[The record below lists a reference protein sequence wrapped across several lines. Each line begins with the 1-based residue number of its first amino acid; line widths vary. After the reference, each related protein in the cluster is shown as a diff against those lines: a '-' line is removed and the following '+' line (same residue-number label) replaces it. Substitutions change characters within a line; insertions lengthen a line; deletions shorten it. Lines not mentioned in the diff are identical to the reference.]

1 MKHQNRTWAEI
12 YLDRAAHNLSEVKR
26 ATGAEVI
33 AVVKA
38 DAYGHGAVELAR
50 LFESL
55 RVPYLA
61 VACVQEG
68 LELREHGIE
77 TPILVLG
84 VVDEAEIPA
93 ALEANLILTIYNQ
106 TVAAQ
111 ISKAA
116 EQLQKT
122 ARVHIKVDTG
132 MSRIGFRFDV
142 TDEIFAAIQQPRLE
156 AEGIFTHFAD
166 AENPDKSFTEE
177 QFGRFEAV
185 LNALQEKGAKF
196 KICHCANSA
205 AVLHYKRAW
214 MNYVR
219 AGIALYGWGD
229 TENALN
235 LLPVMEF
242 KTHIGDL
249 RMLCPGD
256 TVSYGRTCT
265 ITKPRKIAIL
275 PAGYADGVKRS
286 LSGCGSFLVSGKL
299 APICGRVC
307 MDMTMLDVTDIPNVQ
322 LGDEVTIFGT
332 GNSADAVAEIGGTI
346 SYELCCGISKR
357 VPRIYFSKD
366 MDISLPR

>member
-12 YLDRAAHNLSEVKR
+12 YLNRAVHNLNKVRR

-50 LFESL
+50 LYESL

-68 LELREHGIE
+68 MELRSNGIHA
-77 TPILVLG
+77 PILVLG
-84 VVDEAEIPA
+84 VVDQAEIPV
-93 ALEANLILTIYNQ
+93 ALEAGITLTIYNR
-106 TVAAQ
+106 ALAEQ
-111 ISKAA
+111 ISKTA
-116 EQLQKT
+116 EQMHCT

-132 MSRIGFRFDV
+132 MSRIGFRFDAI
-142 TDEIFAAIQQPRLE
+142 DEIRAAASLPWIE

-177 QFGRFEAV
+177 QLRRFETV
-185 LNALQEKGAKF
+185 LNQLKLQGVEF

-205 AVLHYKRAW
+205 AVLHYKKAW

-229 TENALN
+229 TENTLQ

-249 RMLCPGD
+249 RTLCPGD

-265 ITKPRKIAIL
+265 ITTPRKIAVL
-275 PAGYADGVKRS
+275 PAGYADGVKRA
-286 LSGCGSFLVSGKL
+286 LSGCGKFLVRGKL
-299 APICGRVC
+299 APVCGRVC
-307 MDMTMLDVTDIPNVQ
+307 MDMTMLDVTDIPDVQ

-332 GNSADAVAEIGGTI
+332 GISADALAEVAGTI

-366 MDISLPR
+366 TDISSVD